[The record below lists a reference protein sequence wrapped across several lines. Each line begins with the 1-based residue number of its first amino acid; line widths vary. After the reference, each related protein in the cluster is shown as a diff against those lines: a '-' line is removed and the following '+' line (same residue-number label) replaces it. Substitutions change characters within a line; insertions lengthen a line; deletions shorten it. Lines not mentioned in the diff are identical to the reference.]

1 MPLDIIL
8 FVCDFSILLEMSR
21 MFNMALTIENLEPVI
36 SNDKGVT
43 RLIMEEWAHKIR
55 SRMVF
60 AFL

>member
-1 MPLDIIL
+1 
-8 FVCDFSILLEMSR
+8 
-21 MFNMALTIENLEPVI
+21 MALTIENLEPVI

-43 RLIMEEWAHKIR
+43 RLIMEQWAHKIW